1 VIVTAKELTD
11 LVPSLIRRLQVPAM
25 VVQEHHG
32 LPQRPFGQSLDQR
45 FFYPS
50 HSHMTVRN
58 DVRRALQQRE
68 GLVVVTGASGTGKT
82 LLCRTLLQDLEAG
95 ACASIVLD
103 PRITIED
110 LLLHVLA
117 DFGVIN
123 APGQIAV
130 AGAPTRH
137 QLMRALQ
144 HFLASLIPM
153 WGCAVLVIDEAQDLD
168 PEMLEQLRL
177 LLNFETDEAKLLQIV
192 LVGHPELN
200 QTLRHQASQLDERVA
215 RRCELRPLSDAEIG
229 PYIDHRLSMAHQLS
243 RLSDVAVLESH
254 DGIRQSSVSGI
265 TFTKTA
271 IGVIATQSRGIPRA
285 INVLCDRALEIAQER
300 GVTRV
305 DWRVMRAATRRVQ
318 AGDSRQPGRRLRMAT
333 KAAMAA
339 AAVMLLAM
347 LGFGV
352 RSWGADRLPEA
363 SPPPPFA
370 RVESYLMIS
379 KSLDVKSLPAADS
392 FNVRVASFR
401 AAGSAVALAEQL
413 QAVGLP
419 AFVRVERGSVH
430 QVIVGPYLSHAEIAG
445 VQNRLVQ
452 YGHTGRDVFV
462 EPFEQFE
469 TPTAADDPGGL
480 MARSSR
486 FAR

>member
-1 VIVTAKELTD
+1 MA
-11 LVPSLIRRLQVPAM
+11 A
-25 VVQEHHG
+25 
-32 LPQRPFGQSLDQR
+32 
-45 FFYPS
+45 
-50 HSHMTVRN
+50 RN
-58 DVRRALQQRE
+58 EVRRALQQRE

-82 LLCRTLLQDLEAG
+82 LLCRTLLQELEAG

-123 APGQIAV
+123 APGQIAL
-130 AGAPTRH
+130 AGTPTRH

-200 QTLRHQASQLDERVA
+200 QTLRHHAPQLDERVA
-215 RRCELRPLSDAEIG
+215 RRCELHPLSDAEIA
-229 PYIDHRLSMAHQLS
+229 PYIDHRLSMAQQLS
-243 RLSDVAVLESH
+243 RLSEVTIFDAD
-254 DGIRQSSVSGI
+254 DGMCQPLVSGI
-265 TFTKTA
+265 TFTKAA

-300 GVTRV
+300 GVTRI
-305 DWRVMRAATRRVQ
+305 DWRILRAATRRVQ
-318 AGDSRQPGRRLRMAT
+318 ARSRRKPGLRTVT

-352 RSWGADRLPEA
+352 RSWGIDRPEA

-370 RVESYLMIS
+370 RVDSYLMIS
-379 KSLDVKSLPAADS
+379 KSLDVKALPAADS
-392 FNVRVASFR
+392 FNIRVASFR
-401 AAGSAVALAEQL
+401 TAGSAAALAEQL
-413 QAVGLP
+413 QAAGLP
-419 AFVRVERGSVH
+419 AFVQVERGSVH
-430 QVIVGPYLSHAEIAG
+430 QVIVGPYLSYAEIAG
-445 VQNRLVQ
+445 VQSRLAR
-452 YGHTGRDVFV
+452 YGHTGHDVFV
-462 EPFEQFE
+462 ESFEQFMA
-469 TPTAADDPGGL
+469 PTGAADPGGL
-480 MARSSR
+480 MARSPR
-486 FAR
+486 LAR

>member
-1 VIVTAKELTD
+1 VAVTGKALARLMPN
-11 LVPSLIRRLQVPAM
+11 LVRRQQAPAL
-25 VVQEHHG
+25 VVQEHHR

-50 HSHMTVRN
+50 QSHVTARN
-58 DVRRALQQRE
+58 EVRRALQQRE
-68 GLVVVTGASGTGKT
+68 GLVVVTGAPGTGKT
-82 LLCRTLLQDLEAG
+82 LLCRTLLQELEPG
-95 ACASIVLD
+95 ACASIILD

-123 APGQIAV
+123 SPGQIAL

-144 HFLASLIPM
+144 HFLASLIPV

-200 QTLRHQASQLDERVA
+200 RTLREHASQLDERVA
-215 RRCELRPLSDAEIG
+215 RRCELHPLSEAEIG
-229 PYIDHRLSMAHQLS
+229 PYIDHRLSMAHQLT
-243 RLSDVAVLESH
+243 RLSEVTILESD
-254 DGIRQSSVSGI
+254 DGMCHPSLSGI
-265 TFTKTA
+265 TFTKAA

-285 INVLCDRALEIAQER
+285 INVLCDRALEIAEER
-300 GVTRV
+300 GVSRI
-305 DWRVMRAATRRVQ
+305 DWRIMRAASRRVHVRT
-318 AGDSRQPGRRLRMAT
+318 ARQPGFRPIT

-339 AAVMLLAM
+339 AAVMLLAI

-352 RSWGADRLPEA
+352 RSWGTERLPKA

-370 RVESYLMIS
+370 RLDSHLILS
-379 KSLDVKSLPAADS
+379 TSLNVKSLPAADS

-401 AAGSAVALAEQL
+401 VAGSAAALAAQL
-413 QAVGLP
+413 QAGGLP

-430 QVIVGPYLSHAEIAG
+430 QVIVGPYLSYGEIAG
-445 VQNRLVQ
+445 VQARLAR
-452 YGHTGRDVFV
+452 YGHSGVDVFI
-462 EPFEQFE
+462 ESFDQSGDYR
-469 TPTAADDPGGL
+469 AGGL
-480 MARSSR
+480 MARSPR

>member
-1 VIVTAKELTD
+1 VALAVKEFSGLMSS
-11 LVPSLIRRLQVPAM
+11 LVRRQPMPAL

-50 HSHMTVRN
+50 QSHVTVRN
-58 DVRRALQQRE
+58 EVRRALQQRE
-68 GLVVVTGASGTGKT
+68 GLVVVTGAPGTGKT
-82 LLCRTLLQDLEAG
+82 LLCRTLLQELEPG
-95 ACASIVLD
+95 ACASIILD

-123 APGQIAV
+123 ASGQIAL
-130 AGAPTRH
+130 AGSPTRH

-144 HFLASLIPM
+144 HFLASLIPV

-200 QTLRHQASQLDERVA
+200 HTLRHNASQLDERVA
-215 RRCELRPLSDAEIG
+215 RRCELHPLSEAEIA
-229 PYIDHRLSMAHQLS
+229 PYIDHRLSMAHHLT
-243 RLSDVAVLESH
+243 RLSEVTILESD
-254 DGIRQSSVSGI
+254 DGMCHPSLSGI
-265 TFTKTA
+265 TFTKAA
-271 IGVIATQSRGIPRA
+271 IGLIATQSRGIPRA
-285 INVLCDRALEIAQER
+285 INVLCDRALEIADER
-300 GVTRV
+300 GVTRI
-305 DWRVMRAATRRVQ
+305 DWRIMRAASRRVHVRS
-318 AGDSRQPGRRLRMAT
+318 GRQPGFRTIT
-333 KAAMAA
+333 KVAMAA
-339 AAVMLLAM
+339 AAVMLLAI

-352 RSWGADRLPEA
+352 RSWGTERLPEA

-370 RVESYLMIS
+370 RVNSPMMLS

-401 AAGSAVALAEQL
+401 MAGSAAALAAQL
-413 QAVGLP
+413 QAEGLP

-430 QVIVGPYLSHAEIAG
+430 QVIVGPYLSYGEIAG
-445 VQNRLVQ
+445 VQSRLAH
-452 YGHTGRDVFV
+452 YGHSGNDVFI
-462 EPFEQFE
+462 ESFDQSG
-469 TPTAADDPGGL
+469 DYRPGGL
-480 MARSSR
+480 MARSPR

>member
-1 VIVTAKELTD
+1 M
-11 LVPSLIRRLQVPAM
+11 PSLVRRRQVPAL

-50 HSHMTVRN
+50 QSHMTARN
-58 DVRRALQQRE
+58 EVRRALQQRE

-82 LLCRTLLQDLEAG
+82 LLCRTLLQELEAG

-123 APGQIAV
+123 APGQIAL
-130 AGAPTRH
+130 AGTPTRH

-200 QTLRHQASQLDERVA
+200 QTLRHHAPQLDERVA
-215 RRCELRPLSDAEIG
+215 RRCELHPLSDAEIA
-229 PYIDHRLSMAHQLS
+229 PYIDHRLSIAQQLS
-243 RLSDVAVLESH
+243 RLSEVTIFDSD
-254 DGIRQSSVSGI
+254 DGMRQPSVSGI
-265 TFTKTA
+265 TFTKAA

-300 GVTRV
+300 GVTRI
-305 DWRVMRAATRRVQ
+305 DWRILRAAARRVQ
-318 AGDSRQPGRRLRMAT
+318 ARSGRKPGFRTVT

-352 RSWGADRLPEA
+352 RTWGTDRLPEA

-370 RVESYLMIS
+370 RVGSYLTIS

-401 AAGSAVALAEQL
+401 AAGSAAALAEQL
-413 QAVGLP
+413 QAAGLP
-419 AFVRVERGSVH
+419 AFVQVERGSVH
-430 QVIVGPYLSHAEIAG
+430 RVIVGPYLSYAEIAG
-445 VQNRLVQ
+445 VQARLAR
-452 YGHTGRDVFV
+452 YGHTANDVFV
-462 EPFEQFE
+462 EPFEQFVS
-469 TPTAADDPGGL
+469 PTGGDDAGGL
-480 MARSSR
+480 MARSPR

>member
-1 VIVTAKELTD
+1 M
-11 LVPSLIRRLQVPAM
+11 PSLVRRRQVPAL

-50 HSHMTVRN
+50 QSHMTARN
-58 DVRRALQQRE
+58 EVRRALQQRE

-82 LLCRTLLQDLEAG
+82 LLCRTLLQELEAG

-123 APGQIAV
+123 APGQIAL
-130 AGAPTRH
+130 AGTPTRH

-200 QTLRHQASQLDERVA
+200 QTLRQHAPQLDERVA
-215 RRCELRPLSDAEIG
+215 RRCELHPLSDAEIA
-229 PYIDHRLSMAHQLS
+229 PYIDHRLSMAQQLS
-243 RLSDVAVLESH
+243 RLSEVTIFDSD
-254 DGIRQSSVSGI
+254 DGICQTSVSGI
-265 TFTKTA
+265 TFTKAA
-271 IGVIATQSRGIPRA
+271 IGVIATHSRGIPRA

-300 GVTRV
+300 GVTRI
-305 DWRVMRAATRRVQ
+305 DWRILRAATRRVQ
-318 AGDSRQPGRRLRMAT
+318 PRSRRQPGLRTVT

-352 RSWGADRLPEA
+352 RAWGIDRPEA

-370 RVESYLMIS
+370 RVDSYLMIS
-379 KSLDVKSLPAADS
+379 KSLDVKALPAADS
-392 FNVRVASFR
+392 FNIRVASFR
-401 AAGSAVALAEQL
+401 AAGSAAALAEQL
-413 QAVGLP
+413 QAAGLP
-419 AFVRVERGSVH
+419 AFVQVERGSVH
-430 QVIVGPYLSHAEIAG
+430 RVIVGPYLSYAEIAG
-445 VQNRLVQ
+445 VQARLAR
-452 YGHTGRDVFV
+452 YGHTGNDVFV
-462 EPFEQFE
+462 EPFEQFAA
-469 TPTAADDPGGL
+469 PTGADDAGGL
-480 MARSSR
+480 MARSPR

>member
-1 VIVTAKELTD
+1 VIVTAKGLSD
-11 LVPSLIRRLQVPAM
+11 LVPALVRRLQAPAL
-25 VVQEHHG
+25 VLQEHHG

-45 FFYPS
+45 FLYPS
-50 HSHMTVRN
+50 QSHVSVRN
-58 DVRRALQQRE
+58 EVRRALEQRE

-82 LLCRTLLQDLEAG
+82 LLCRTLLQELEAG

-103 PRITIED
+103 PRVTIED

-123 APGQIAV
+123 APGQIAL
-130 AGAPTRH
+130 AGTPTRH

-200 QTLRHQASQLDERVA
+200 QTLRRHASQLDERVA
-215 RRCELRPLSDAEIG
+215 RRCELHPLSDAEIA
-229 PYIDHRLSMAHQLS
+229 PYIDHRLSMAHQLA
-243 RLSDVAVLESH
+243 RLSEVTILDSD
-254 DGIRQSSVSGI
+254 DGRCQVPVSGV
-265 TFTKTA
+265 TFTRAA
-271 IGVIATQSRGIPRA
+271 IGMVATRSRGVPRA

-300 GVTRV
+300 GVTRI
-305 DWRVMRAATRRVQ
+305 DWRIMRAATRRVQ
-318 AGDSRQPGRRLRMAT
+318 VRGGRRRGLRTVT

-352 RSWGADRLPEA
+352 RQWGADRLPEA
-363 SPPPPFA
+363 LPPAPFA
-370 RVESYLMIS
+370 RVDSYLMIS

-392 FNVRVASFR
+392 FNVRVASYR
-401 AAGSAVALAEQL
+401 AAASAAVLAEQL
-413 QAVGLP
+413 QAAGLP
-419 AFVRVERGSVH
+419 AFVRVERGTVH
-430 QVIVGPYLSHAEIAG
+430 QVIVGPYLSYAEVAG
-445 VQNRLVQ
+445 VQSRLAR
-452 YGHTGRDVFV
+452 YGHTDNDVFV
-462 EPFEQFE
+462 ESFDQSEAP
-469 TPTAADDPGGL
+469 AGANDPGGL
-480 MARSSR
+480 MARSQR

>member
-1 VIVTAKELTD
+1 M
-11 LVPSLIRRLQVPAM
+11 PSLVRRRQVPAL

-50 HSHMTVRN
+50 QSHMTARN
-58 DVRRALQQRE
+58 EVRRALQQRE

-82 LLCRTLLQDLEAG
+82 LLCRTLLQELEAG

-123 APGQIAV
+123 AQGQIAL
-130 AGAPTRH
+130 AGTPTRH

-200 QTLRHQASQLDERVA
+200 QTLRHHAPQLDERVA
-215 RRCELRPLSDAEIG
+215 RRCELHPLSDVEIA
-229 PYIDHRLSMAHQLS
+229 PYIDHRLSMAQQLS
-243 RLSDVAVLESH
+243 RLSDVTIFDSD
-254 DGIRQSSVSGI
+254 DGVRQPSVSGI
-265 TFTKTA
+265 TFTKAA
-271 IGVIATQSRGIPRA
+271 IGVIATHSRGVPRA
-285 INVLCDRALEIAQER
+285 INVLCDRALEIAEER
-300 GVTRV
+300 GVARV
-305 DWRVMRAATRRVQ
+305 DWRIMRAATRRV
-318 AGDSRQPGRRLRMAT
+318 AAKGRRQPGLRTVT

-339 AAVMLLAM
+339 AAVLLLAM

-352 RSWGADRLPEA
+352 RSWGTEPRPETTA
-363 SPPPPFA
+363 PPPFA
-370 RVESYLMIS
+370 RVDSYLMIS
-379 KSLDVKSLPAADS
+379 KSLDVKALPAADS

-401 AAGSAVALAEQL
+401 AVGSAVAVAEQL
-413 QAVGLP
+413 QAAGLP

-430 QVIVGPYLSHAEIAG
+430 QVIVGPYLSYAEIAG
-445 VQNRLVQ
+445 VRARLAQ
-452 YGHTGRDVFV
+452 YGHTGNDVFV
-462 EPFEQFE
+462 ESVEQFE
-469 TPTAADDPGGL
+469 APTVAKNPVDL
-480 MARSSR
+480 MVRQRIAR
-486 FAR
+486 

>member
-1 VIVTAKELTD
+1 MSS
-11 LVPSLIRRLQVPAM
+11 LVRRRQVPAL
-25 VVQEHHG
+25 VVHENHG

-50 HSHMTVRN
+50 QSHMTARN
-58 DVRRALQQRE
+58 EVRRALQQRE

-82 LLCRTLLQDLEAG
+82 LLCRTLLQELEPG

-123 APGQIAV
+123 APGQIAL
-130 AGAPTRH
+130 AGTPTRH

-200 QTLRHQASQLDERVA
+200 QTLRHHAPQLDERVA
-215 RRCELRPLSDAEIG
+215 RRCELHPLSDAEIA
-229 PYIDHRLSMAHQLS
+229 PYIDHRLSMAQQLS
-243 RLSDVAVLESH
+243 RLSEVTIFDSD
-254 DGIRQSSVSGI
+254 DGICQTSVSDI
-265 TFTKTA
+265 TFTKAA
-271 IGVIATQSRGIPRA
+271 IGVIATHSRGIPRA

-300 GVTRV
+300 GVTRI
-305 DWRVMRAATRRVQ
+305 DWRILRAATRRVQ
-318 AGDSRQPGRRLRMAT
+318 ARSRRQPGLRTGT

-352 RSWGADRLPEA
+352 RSWGIDRPEA

-370 RVESYLMIS
+370 RVDSYLMIS
-379 KSLDVKSLPAADS
+379 KSLDVKALPAADS
-392 FNVRVASFR
+392 FNIRVASFR
-401 AAGSAVALAEQL
+401 AAGSAAALAEQL
-413 QAVGLP
+413 QAAGLP
-419 AFVRVERGSVH
+419 AFVQVERGSVH
-430 QVIVGPYLSHAEIAG
+430 RVIVGPYLSYAEIAG
-445 VQNRLVQ
+445 VQARLAR
-452 YGHTGRDVFV
+452 YGHTGNDVFV
-462 EPFEQFE
+462 EPFEQFAA
-469 TPTAADDPGGL
+469 PTGADDAGGF
-480 MARSSR
+480 MARSPR

>member
-1 VIVTAKELTD
+1 M
-11 LVPSLIRRLQVPAM
+11 PSLVRRRQVPAL

-32 LPQRPFGQSLDQR
+32 LSQRPFGQSLDQR

-50 HSHMTVRN
+50 QSHMKARTE
-58 DVRRALQQRE
+58 VRRALQQRE
-68 GLVVVTGASGTGKT
+68 GLVVVTGATGTGKT
-82 LLCRTLLQDLEAG
+82 LLCRTLLQELEAG

-110 LLLHVLA
+110 LLLHVLV

-123 APGQIAV
+123 TPGQIAL
-130 AGAPTRH
+130 AGTPTRH

-177 LLNFETDEAKLLQIV
+177 LLNFETDDAKLLQIV
-192 LVGHPELN
+192 LVGHQELN
-200 QTLRHQASQLDERVA
+200 QTLRQHAPQLDERIA
-215 RRCELRPLSDAEIG
+215 RRCELHPLSDAEIG

-243 RLSDVAVLESH
+243 RLSDVTILDAN
-254 DGIRQSSVSGI
+254 DGMSQASASGI
-265 TFTKTA
+265 ISTKAA
-271 IGVIATQSRGIPRA
+271 IGVIATESRGIPRA

-300 GVTRV
+300 GVTRI
-305 DWRVMRAATRRVQ
+305 DWRILRAATRRVQ
-318 AGDSRQPGRRLRMAT
+318 ARGGRKPGLRTVT

-352 RSWGADRLPEA
+352 RSWGTERPPET

-370 RVESYLMIS
+370 RVDSYLMIS
-379 KSLDVKSLPAADS
+379 KSLDVKSLPAVDS
-392 FNVRVASFR
+392 FNIRVASFR
-401 AAGSAVALAEQL
+401 AAGSAAALAEQL
-413 QAVGLP
+413 QAAGLP
-419 AFVRVERGSVH
+419 AFVLVGRGSVH
-430 QVIVGPYLSHAEIAG
+430 QVIVGPYLSYAEIAG
-445 VQNRLVQ
+445 VQARLAR
-452 YGHTGRDVFV
+452 YGRTGTDVFV
-462 EPFEQFE
+462 ESFEQFE
-469 TPTAADDPGGL
+469 APTGAADPGGL
-480 MARSSR
+480 MARSPR

>member
-1 VIVTAKELTD
+1 M
-11 LVPSLIRRLQVPAM
+11 PAL

-32 LPQRPFGQSLDQR
+32 LPRRPFGQSLDQR

-50 HSHMTVRN
+50 KSHMTARSE
-58 DVRRALQQRE
+58 VRRALQQRE

-82 LLCRTLLQDLEAG
+82 LLCRTLLQELEPG

-123 APGQIAV
+123 SPGQIAL

-168 PEMLEQLRL
+168 PEMLEHLRL

-200 QTLRHQASQLDERVA
+200 ETLRHHASQLDERVA
-215 RRCELRPLSDAEIG
+215 RRCELHPLSEAEIA
-229 PYIDHRLSMAHQLS
+229 PYIDHRLSMAYQLT
-243 RLSDVAVLESH
+243 RLSEVTIFDAD
-254 DGIRQSSVSGI
+254 DGLRGAPVPGI
-265 TFTKTA
+265 AFTKAA

-300 GVTRV
+300 GVMRI
-305 DWRVMRAATRRVQ
+305 DWRIMRAATRRVQ
-318 AGDSRQPGRRLRMAT
+318 TAGARQPGLRTVT

-339 AAVMLLAM
+339 AVVMLLAM

-370 RVESYLMIS
+370 RIDSHLIIS
-379 KSLDVKSLPAADS
+379 KSLDVKSLPVADS

-401 AAGSAVALAEQL
+401 VAGSAAALAEQL
-413 QAVGLP
+413 QAAGLP
-419 AFVRVERGSVH
+419 AFVHIERGNIH
-430 QVIVGPYLSHAEIAG
+430 HVIVGPYLSHAEIAG
-445 VQNRLVQ
+445 VQSRLAR
-452 YGHTGRDVFV
+452 YGHTGNDVFV
-462 EPFEQFE
+462 EAVEQFE
-469 TPTAADDPGGL
+469 AAASAGDSGDL
-480 MARSSR
+480 LARSPR
-486 FAR
+486 LTR

>member
-1 VIVTAKELTD
+1 M
-11 LVPSLIRRLQVPAM
+11 PSLVRRRQVPAL

-50 HSHMTVRN
+50 QSHMAARN
-58 DVRRALQQRE
+58 EVRRALQQRE

-82 LLCRTLLQDLEAG
+82 LLCRTLLQELEAG

-117 DFGVIN
+117 DFGVIT
-123 APGQIAV
+123 APGQIAL
-130 AGAPTRH
+130 AGTPTRH

-200 QTLRHQASQLDERVA
+200 QTLRHHAPQLDERVA
-215 RRCELRPLSDAEIG
+215 RRCELHPLSDAEIA
-229 PYIDHRLSMAHQLS
+229 PYIDHRLSMAQQLS
-243 RLSDVAVLESH
+243 RLSEVTIFDSD
-254 DGIRQSSVSGI
+254 DGMRQPSVSGI
-265 TFTKTA
+265 TFTKAA
-271 IGVIATQSRGIPRA
+271 IGVIATQSCGIPRA

-300 GVTRV
+300 GVTRI
-305 DWRVMRAATRRVQ
+305 DWRILRAATRRVQ
-318 AGDSRQPGRRLRMAT
+318 ARSRRKPGVRTVT

-352 RSWGADRLPEA
+352 RSWGTDRLPEA

-370 RVESYLMIS
+370 RVDSYLMIS

-401 AAGSAVALAEQL
+401 AAGSAAALAEQL
-413 QAVGLP
+413 QAAGLP
-419 AFVRVERGSVH
+419 AFVQVERGSVH
-430 QVIVGPYLSHAEIAG
+430 RVIVGPYLSYAEIAG
-445 VQNRLVQ
+445 VQARLAR
-452 YGHTGRDVFV
+452 YGHTANDVFV

-469 TPTAADDPGGL
+469 TPTRADDPGGL
-480 MARSSR
+480 MARSPR

>member
-1 VIVTAKELTD
+1 M
-11 LVPSLIRRLQVPAM
+11 PSLVRHRQVPAL

-32 LPQRPFGQSLDQR
+32 LPQRAFGQSLDQR

-50 HSHMTVRN
+50 QSHMTARTE
-58 DVRRALQQRE
+58 VRRALQQRE
-68 GLVVVTGASGTGKT
+68 GLVVVTGTSGTGKT
-82 LLCRTLLQDLEAG
+82 LLCRTLLQELEPG

-123 APGQIAV
+123 SPGQIAL

-200 QTLRHQASQLDERVA
+200 QTLRHHAPQLDERVA
-215 RRCELRPLSDAEIG
+215 RRCELHPLSDAEIA
-229 PYIDHRLSMAHQLS
+229 PYIDHRLSVAQQLS
-243 RLSDVAVLESH
+243 RLSELTIFDSD
-254 DGIRQSSVSGI
+254 DGMCQVSVSGI
-265 TFTKTA
+265 TFTKAA

-300 GVTRV
+300 GVTRI
-305 DWRVMRAATRRVQ
+305 DWRILRAATRRVR
-318 AGDSRQPGRRLRMAT
+318 ARRGRQPGLRTVT
-333 KAAMAA
+333 KAVMAA

-352 RSWGADRLPEA
+352 RTWGTDRLPEA

-370 RVESYLMIS
+370 RVDSYLMIS

-401 AAGSAVALAEQL
+401 AAGSAAALAEQL
-413 QAVGLP
+413 QAAGLP
-419 AFVRVERGSVH
+419 AFVQIERGSVH
-430 QVIVGPYLSHAEIAG
+430 RVIVGPYLSYAEIAG
-445 VQNRLVQ
+445 VQARLAR
-452 YGHTGRDVFV
+452 YGHTANDVFV
-462 EPFEQFE
+462 EPFEQFVA
-469 TPTAADDPGGL
+469 PTGAHDTGGF
-480 MARSSR
+480 MARSPGVTR
-486 FAR
+486 

>member
-1 VIVTAKELTD
+1 VIVTAKGLKNLMPN
-11 LVPSLIRRLQVPAM
+11 LVQRRQVPAL
-25 VVQEHHG
+25 VVQEHHR
-32 LPQRPFGQSLDQR
+32 LAQRPFGQSLDQR

-50 HSHMTVRN
+50 QSHMTVRN

-82 LLCRTLLQDLEAG
+82 LLCRTLLQELEAG

-123 APGQIAV
+123 GRGQIAL

-200 QTLRHQASQLDERVA
+200 QTLRQHAPQLDERVA
-215 RRCELRPLSDAEIG
+215 RRCELHPLSDAEIA
-229 PYIDHRLSMAHQLS
+229 PYIDHRLSMAHQLT
-243 RLSDVAVLESH
+243 RLSEVTILESN
-254 DGIRQSSVSGI
+254 DGMYQASAPGV
-265 TFTKTA
+265 TFTKAA
-271 IGVIATQSRGIPRA
+271 ISVIATRSRGIPRA

-300 GVTRV
+300 GVTRI
-305 DWRVMRAATRRVQ
+305 DWRIMRAATRRVQ
-318 AGDSRQPGRRLRMAT
+318 ARGGRQPGLRTVT

-352 RSWGADRLPEA
+352 RSWGAARLPEA
-363 SPPPPFA
+363 SSPSPFA
-370 RVESYLMIS
+370 RVDSHLMIS
-379 KSLDVKSLPAADS
+379 QSLDVKALPAADS

-401 AAGSAVALAEQL
+401 SPGNAAALAERL
-413 QAVGLP
+413 QAAGLP
-419 AFVRVERGSVH
+419 AFVHVERGSIH
-430 QVIVGPYLSHAEIAG
+430 QVIVGPYLSYAEIAG
-445 VQNRLVQ
+445 VQSRLAQ
-452 YGHTGRDVFV
+452 YGHPGNDVFV
-462 EPFEQFE
+462 ESLEQFE
-469 TPTAADDPGGL
+469 APRGVDEPGDFAARAP
-480 MARSSR
+480 R

>member
-1 VIVTAKELTD
+1 M
-11 LVPSLIRRLQVPAM
+11 PSLVRRRQVPAL

-50 HSHMTVRN
+50 QSHMTARN
-58 DVRRALQQRE
+58 EVRRALQQRE

-82 LLCRTLLQDLEAG
+82 LLCRTLLQELEAG

-123 APGQIAV
+123 APGQIAL
-130 AGAPTRH
+130 AGTPTRH

-200 QTLRHQASQLDERVA
+200 QTLRHHAPQLDERVA
-215 RRCELRPLSDAEIG
+215 RRCELHPLSDAEIA
-229 PYIDHRLSMAHQLS
+229 PYIDHRLSMAQQLS
-243 RLSDVAVLESH
+243 RLSEVTIFDSD
-254 DGIRQSSVSGI
+254 DGICQTSVSGI
-265 TFTKTA
+265 TFTKAA
-271 IGVIATQSRGIPRA
+271 IGVIATHSRGIPRA

-300 GVTRV
+300 GVTRI
-305 DWRVMRAATRRVQ
+305 DWRILRAATRRVQ
-318 AGDSRQPGRRLRMAT
+318 PRSRRQPGLRTVT

-352 RSWGADRLPEA
+352 RAWGIDRPEA

-370 RVESYLMIS
+370 RVDSYLMIS
-379 KSLDVKSLPAADS
+379 KSLDVKALPAADS
-392 FNVRVASFR
+392 FNIRVASFR
-401 AAGSAVALAEQL
+401 AAGSAAALAEQL
-413 QAVGLP
+413 QAAGLP
-419 AFVRVERGSVH
+419 AFVQVERGSVH
-430 QVIVGPYLSHAEIAG
+430 RVIVGPYLSYAEIAG
-445 VQNRLVQ
+445 VQARLAR
-452 YGHTGRDVFV
+452 YGHTGNDVFV
-462 EPFEQFE
+462 EPFEQFQA
-469 TPTAADDPGGL
+469 PTGADDPGGL
-480 MARSSR
+480 MARSPR